1 MPAKDGQYPPP
12 GAEPKGVDS
21 KIAMNGG
28 LLEGIP
34 DVAVLAGGLAT
45 RMGPITAKIPKS
57 LIDVNGRP
65 FISYQLELLKNSG
78 VSNVAFCVGHFG
90 EQIRDAFPDGK
101 PWGLKLFYSFD
112 GNKLLGTGGA
122 LKQALPLLSDP
133 FFVLYGDSFL
143 PIGLQ
148 PLIQGLPPDKDG
160 LMTVFCND
168 GQWDRSNVRFEN
180 GEIIEYDKKKPG
192 TQMKH
197 IDYGLSLLRKSVL
210 KDVREDTFDLSD
222 LFSSLVSKKRMAA
235 IEVKS
240 RFYEIGSLNG
250 LEEFRQ
256 FVSKS
261 KNCTSTI

>member
-1 MPAKDGQYPPP
+1 MHGKDG
-12 GAEPKGVDS
+12 EH
-21 KIAMNGG
+21 
-28 LLEGIP
+28 LENLP
-34 DVAVLAGGLAT
+34 TVAVLARGLAT
-45 RMGPITAKIPKS
+45 RMGLITTKIPKS

-78 VSNVAFCVGHFG
+78 VSNVVFCVGHFG
-90 EQIRDAFPDGK
+90 EQIRDAFPNGEQ
-101 PWGLKLFYSFD
+101 WGLKLFYSFD
-112 GNKLLGTGGA
+112 GDKLLGTGGA

-143 PIGLQ
+143 PIGLP

-180 GEIIEYDKKKPG
+180 GEILEYDKKKPG
-192 TQMKH
+192 NQMKH

-210 KDVREDTFDLSD
+210 KDVRVETFDLSD
-222 LFSSLVSKKRMAA
+222 LFTDLVSKKRMAA
-235 IEVKS
+235 IEIKS
-240 RFYEIGSLNG
+240 RFYEIGSPNG

-256 FVSKS
+256 FVSKN
-261 KNCTSTI
+261 KKCTNKL